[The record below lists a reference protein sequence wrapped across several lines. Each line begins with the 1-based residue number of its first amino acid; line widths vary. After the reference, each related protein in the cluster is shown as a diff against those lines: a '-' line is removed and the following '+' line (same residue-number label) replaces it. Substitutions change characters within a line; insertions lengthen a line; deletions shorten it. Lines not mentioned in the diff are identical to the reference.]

1 MERSAIV
8 GWNIPNFVSFVLML
22 GIIWCGV
29 GVLSHL
35 IVRKNGKNGGSSV
48 FAANANVNAGPVG
61 ANVNIAA

>member
-22 GIIWCGV
+22 AILWCAVGI
-29 GVLSHL
+29 LSHVM
-35 IVRKNGKNGGSSV
+35 VRKGGKNGSNV
-48 FAANANVNAGPVG
+48 FAANANVTAGPVG